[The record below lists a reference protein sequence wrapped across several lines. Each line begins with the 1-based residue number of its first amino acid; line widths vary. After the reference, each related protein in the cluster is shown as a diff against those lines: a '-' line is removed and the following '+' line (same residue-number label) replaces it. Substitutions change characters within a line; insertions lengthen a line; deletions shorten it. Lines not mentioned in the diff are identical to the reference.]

1 MNKYDFITALAPNKD
16 IEFTHWDTKSL
27 LKINE
32 LIWLLGS
39 GFTDC
44 SYKDDEFPSFA
55 ISNNCHVKGLDPIVL
70 MFHPLKDDG
79 TWNWFPYSVG
89 TYGLGDDWKQFKK
102 LSRAIAYYQQ
112 LSFKQIFKQVENYDY
127 K

>member
-16 IEFTHWDTKSL
+16 IEYTHWDTKSL
-27 LKINE
+27 LTINE

-70 MFHPLKDDG
+70 MFHPFDDDYIKL
-79 TWNWFPYSVG
+79 NKFPYSVG

-102 LSRAIAYYQQ
+102 LSRAIAYYHQ
-112 LSFKQIFKQVENYDY
+112 LNFKNIFGAVEQCI
-127 K
+127 